1 VAGREISLM
10 NMEKPPE
17 HENEDRDF
25 TMTEEER
32 REFIRQAREE
42 IPILRREVAEAIE
55 NLDRI
60 SKGLPV
66 KRRSEAG

>member
-1 VAGREISLM
+1 MS
-10 NMEKPPE
+10 MEKPPE
-17 HENEDRDF
+17 NEDEERDF
-25 TMTEEER
+25 RMTEEER

-66 KRRSEAG
+66 KKGSEAG